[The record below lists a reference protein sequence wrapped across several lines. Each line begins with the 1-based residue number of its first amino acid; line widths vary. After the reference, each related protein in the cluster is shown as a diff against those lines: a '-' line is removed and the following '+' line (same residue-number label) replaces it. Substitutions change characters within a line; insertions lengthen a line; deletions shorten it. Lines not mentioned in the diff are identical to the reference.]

1 MKNKVVYFIKLT
13 LLYDIFLIY
22 FQKWEYN
29 YVPVTKSKEHALLK
43 VLQNPVDWV

>member
-1 MKNKVVYFIKLT
+1 MI
-13 LLYDIFLIY
+13 IFLIY

-29 YVPVTKSKEHALLK
+29 YVPDKKSKEEALLK